1 MKLDAMESVSC
12 QDSEIGFDFL
22 TTNGMQILRIS
33 IQGDMLLKLI
43 FIKWVSLFNT
53 I

>member
-1 MKLDAMESVSC
+1 MESVSC
-12 QDSEIGFDFL
+12 QDSEMGFDFL
-22 TTNGMQILRIS
+22 NTNGMQIQRKS

-43 FIKWVSLFNT
+43 FKKRVSLFNT